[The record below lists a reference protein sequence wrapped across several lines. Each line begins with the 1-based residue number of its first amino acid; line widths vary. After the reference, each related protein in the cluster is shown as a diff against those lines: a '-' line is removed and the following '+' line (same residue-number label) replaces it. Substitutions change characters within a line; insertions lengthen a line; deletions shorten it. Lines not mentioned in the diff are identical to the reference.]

1 MSSVTYRYE
10 QSYSFL
16 KKGVKHTIREQVIDG
31 SKGLS
36 IMFLEKKGD
45 EFYKLYAKE
54 TEKDKF
60 ELQEKKGEVEEPSK
74 VISEKEL
81 LKIIKDKKL
90 ESIINYVTK
99 ERGTY
104 KGKKITKK
112 ALKIKG
118 YELEMAGG
126 VKKSSKKVSKKS
138 SKKVSKKSSKKVSKK
153 LKKSKVNEN

>member
-36 IMFLEKKGD
+36 VMFLEKKGD
-45 EFYKLYAKE
+45 EFYKMYAKE
-54 TEKDKF
+54 IEKNKF
-60 ELQEKKGEVEEPSK
+60 EVEEKKGENEEPK
-74 VISEKEL
+74 KTISEKEL
-81 LKIIKDKKL
+81 LKVLTSKKL
-90 ESIINYVTK
+90 DAIVNYITK

-112 ALKIKG
+112 ALKLKG
-118 YELEMAGG
+118 YDLEMAGG
-126 VKKSSKKVSKKS
+126 AKKSSKKS
-138 SKKVSKKSSKKVSKK
+138 SKKASKKSSKKSKK
-153 LKKSKVNEN
+153 VPEC

>member
-16 KKGVKHTIREQVIDG
+16 KKGIKHTIREQVIDG

-36 IMFLEKKGD
+36 VMFLEKKGD
-45 EFYKLYAKE
+45 EFYKMYAKE

-60 ELQEKKGEVEEPSK
+60 EVEEKKNETEEPIK
-74 VISEKEL
+74 TISEKEL
-81 LKIIKDKKL
+81 LKVLSSKKL
-90 ESIINYVTK
+90 DAIVNYITK

-112 ALKIKG
+112 ALKVKG
-118 YELEMAGG
+118 YDLEMAGG
-126 VKKSSKKVSKKS
+126 AKKSSKKASKKS
-138 SKKVSKKSSKKVSKK
+138 SKKASKKKSKKVP
-153 LKKSKVNEN
+153 EC

>member
-36 IMFLEKKGD
+36 VMFLEKKGD
-45 EFYKLYAKE
+45 EFYKMYSKE
-54 TEKDKF
+54 IEKDKF
-60 ELQEKKGEVEEPSK
+60 EVEEKKGENEEPK
-74 VISEKEL
+74 KTISEKEL
-81 LKIIKDKKL
+81 LKVLTSKKL
-90 ESIINYVTK
+90 DAIVNYITK

-112 ALKIKG
+112 ALKLKG
-118 YELEMAGG
+118 YDLEMAGG
-126 VKKSSKKVSKKS
+126 AKKSSKKS
-138 SKKVSKKSSKKVSKK
+138 SKKASKKSSKKSKK
-153 LKKSKVNEN
+153 VPEC

>member
-16 KKGVKHTIREQVIDG
+16 KKGIKHTIREQVIDG

-36 IMFLEKKGD
+36 VMFLEKKGD
-45 EFYKLYAKE
+45 EFYKMYAKE

-60 ELQEKKGEVEEPSK
+60 EVEEKKNETEEPIK
-74 VISEKEL
+74 TISEKEL
-81 LKIIKDKKL
+81 LKVLSSKKL
-90 ESIINYVTK
+90 DAIVNYITK

-112 ALKIKG
+112 ALKVKG
-118 YELEMAGG
+118 YDLEMAGG
-126 VKKSSKKVSKKS
+126 AKKSSKKASKKS
-138 SKKVSKKSSKKVSKK
+138 SKKASKKSSKKASK
-153 LKKSKVNEN
+153 KKSKKVPEC